1 MNERNVKPLQ
11 KPAALYTWEQDPA
24 DHPRHDDQKQRQK
37 LQITGHQRG
46 CSCVTN
52 VLRSQCSLHNNLVKR
67 NYLWWH
73 VPKMFVLVFES
84 LHGIGTTW
92 SAHQYHMDTNVDRI
106 RTPGHGRSEVKGSLR
121 MWKASSLGKP
131 QELMEYDRFAASEA
145 LVMLELKSPYCLGT
159 ASKYLTIN
167 ASSPP
172 TFTKAAG

>member
-1 MNERNVKPLQ
+1 
-11 KPAALYTWEQDPA
+11 
-24 DHPRHDDQKQRQK
+24 
-37 LQITGHQRG
+37 
-46 CSCVTN
+46 
-52 VLRSQCSLHNNLVKR
+52 
-67 NYLWWH
+67 
-73 VPKMFVLVFES
+73 MFVLVFES